1 MQTRPRPS
9 APPLWQGWCRCL
21 LGLSASDAADWWE
34 ALSRAAS
41 GPAATLRHVV
51 LYHSTRK
58 LRFAELMSLVREV
71 LTPQALVE
79 ALAACVEDGT
89 VPRLVA
95 TRWEEAIFVRMRLGV
110 WRGEEK
116 TLAEV
121 GE

>member
-1 MQTRPRPS
+1 MGCPQAHGVFTLTRGIHLDKGDSHRQGFAMQTRPRPS

-58 LRFAELMSLVREV
+58 LRFAELMSFHL
-71 LTPQALVE
+71 LS
-79 ALAACVEDGT
+79 G
-89 VPRLVA
+89 
-95 TRWEEAIFVRMRLGV
+95 
-110 WRGEEK
+110 
-116 TLAEV
+116 
-121 GE
+121 